1 MSKPTYSRVTS
12 RKLRHAKLMEP
23 VRNCPWRPE
32 EEKRLSE
39 AVARLGESCDWN
51 LVAQSVMTRDS
62 RECKDRWFKL
72 ASPSGGE
79 VSHSSTL
86 EEYNN
91 NFDISSTSTSGS
103 GSSGGYLDDSDPN
116 SFLEYL
122 NQPEF
127 DGAFDNDIDLMSMYM
142 TECTGASAK

>member
-23 VRNCPWRPE
+23 VRNCPWRAE
-32 EEKRLSE
+32 EDKRLSE
-39 AVARLGESCDWN
+39 AVARLGGGCDWN
-51 LVAQSVMTRDS
+51 LVAQSVMTRNS

-72 ASPSGGE
+72 SSSADGE
-79 VSHSSTL
+79 VSHRSTP
-86 EEYNN
+86 EEDNA
-91 NFDISSTSTSGS
+91 SGG
-103 GSSGGYLDDSDPN
+103 GSSGVYLNESNPI
-116 SFLEYL
+116 SFLEYF

-142 TECTGASAK
+142 NDYRGESAK

>member
-1 MSKPTYSRVTS
+1 
-12 RKLRHAKLMEP
+12 
-23 VRNCPWRPE
+23 
-32 EEKRLSE
+32 
-39 AVARLGESCDWN
+39 
-51 LVAQSVMTRDS
+51 MTRDS
-62 RECKDRWFKL
+62 RGWSTSEKLRFSQLTRVLECKDRWFKL
-72 ASPSGGE
+72 ASPAGGE

-91 NFDISSTSTSGS
+91 TFDISSASASGS
-103 GSSGGYLDDSDPN
+103 GRSGGYLDDSDPI

-127 DGAFDNDIDLMSMYM
+127 GGAFDNDIDLMSMYM